1 MDFDKGPLIDIHL
14 LEPDIRLPVED
25 DGSGVLRGSVSI
37 TCRKS
42 YTIQSLE
49 LLFEGFQYIIAGTS
63 YILIIYFIYTHI
75 LY

>member
-14 LEPDIRLPVED
+14 LEPDIRLPAD

-49 LLFEGFQYIIAGTS
+49 LLFEGFQYVIAGIQLSLSFYS
-63 YILIIYFIYTHI
+63 YPID
-75 LY
+75 